1 MRLRSTG
8 LGRTELEAEV
18 ISAKKVDDM
27 VIFFAKVTK
36 PVKWKL
42 RMGFQEKD
50 LRALFWA
57 ILKPRNLWF
66 IIKSMTFKHKAISTT
81 KDFQKGENEI

>member
-18 ISAKKVDDM
+18 ATAKKVDDM

-57 ILKPRNLWF
+57 VLKPRNLWF
-66 IIKSMTFKHKAISTT
+66 IIKALSFNRKTGSTT
-81 KDFQKGENEI
+81 ENF

>member
-18 ISAKKVDDM
+18 ATVKKVDDIL
-27 VIFFAKVTK
+27 IFFAKVTK

-50 LRALFWA
+50 LRVLFWA
-57 ILKPRNLWF
+57 ALKPRNLWF
-66 IIKSMTFKHKAISTT
+66 IIKALTFRR
-81 KDFQKGENEI
+81 KDVSITEDF

>member
-18 ISAKKVDDM
+18 ATAKKVDDM

-57 ILKPRNLWF
+57 VLKPRNLWF
-66 IIKSMTFKHKAISTT
+66 IIKALAFNRKNGSIT
-81 KDFQKGENEI
+81 ENF

>member
-18 ISAKKVDDM
+18 ATLKKVDDM
-27 VIFFAKVTK
+27 LIIFAKVTK
-36 PVKWKL
+36 PVKWRL

-57 ILKPRNLWF
+57 VLKPKNLWF
-66 IIKSMTFKHKAISTT
+66 ISKALVFRGINVSIT
-81 KDFQKGENEI
+81 ENF

>member
-1 MRLRSTG
+1 M
-8 LGRTELEAEV
+8 GRTELEAEV
-18 ISAKKVDDM
+18 ATAKKVDDM

-57 ILKPRNLWF
+57 VLKPRNLWF
-66 IIKSMTFKHKAISTT
+66 IIKALAFNRKNGSIT
-81 KDFQKGENEI
+81 ENF

>member
-1 MRLRSTG
+1 MAWYSMRLRSTG

-18 ISAKKVDDM
+18 ATAKKVDDM

-50 LRALFWA
+50 LRVLFWA
-57 ILKPRNLWF
+57 VLKPRNLWF
-66 IIKSMTFKHKAISTT
+66 IIKALAFNRKNGSTT
-81 KDFQKGENEI
+81 ENF

>member
-1 MRLRSTG
+1 MAWYNMRLRSTG

-18 ISAKKVDDM
+18 AAAKRVEDM

-50 LRALFWA
+50 LRTLFWA
-57 ILKPRNLWF
+57 ALKPRNLWF
-66 IIKSMTFKHKAISTT
+66 IIKGLTFSRKKVSTT
-81 KDFQKGENEI
+81 ENF

>member
-18 ISAKKVDDM
+18 ATVKKVDDM
-27 VIFFAKVTK
+27 LIFFAKVTK
-36 PVKWKL
+36 PVKWRL

-57 ILKPRNLWF
+57 VLKPRNLWF
-66 IIKSMTFKHKAISTT
+66 ISKALVFSGKNVSIT
-81 KDFQKGENEI
+81 ENF

>member
-1 MRLRSTG
+1 M
-8 LGRTELEAEV
+8 GRTELEAEV
-18 ISAKKVDDM
+18 ATVKKVDDM

-57 ILKPRNLWF
+57 ILRPRNFWF
-66 IIKSMTFKHKAISTT
+66 ILKGLTFSRKKVSTT
-81 KDFQKGENEI
+81 ENF

>member
-18 ISAKKVDDM
+18 ATAKKVDDM

-57 ILKPRNLWF
+57 VLKPRNLWF
-66 IIKSMTFKHKAISTT
+66 IIKALTFTRKNVSTT
-81 KDFQKGENEI
+81 ENF

>member
-18 ISAKKVDDM
+18 ATAKKVDDM

-66 IIKSMTFKHKAISTT
+66 IIKALTFTRKKASTT
-81 KDFQKGENEI
+81 ENF

>member
-18 ISAKKVDDM
+18 ATVKRVDDM
-27 VIFFAKVTK
+27 LIFFAKVTK
-36 PVKWKL
+36 PVKWNL

-57 ILKPRNLWF
+57 VLKPRNLWF
-66 IIKSMTFKHKAISTT
+66 IIKTLCFNRKGVSTT
-81 KDFQKGENEI
+81 ENF